1 MKTIT
6 IYSTPTCGFCQQLKA
21 FLKENAIP
29 FTDHNVVEDEAAREK
44 MRKITDGG
52 SSVPVIVF
60 NQGQTDEEIQVGYDP
75 EKVQKALGL

>member
-29 FTDHNVVEDEAAREK
+29 FTDHNVAEDEAAREE
-44 MRKITDGG
+44 MQKITDGG

-75 EKVQKALGL
+75 EKVQKTLSL

>member
-29 FTDHNVVEDEAAREK
+29 FTDHNVAEDEAAREE
-44 MRKITDGG
+44 MQKITDGG